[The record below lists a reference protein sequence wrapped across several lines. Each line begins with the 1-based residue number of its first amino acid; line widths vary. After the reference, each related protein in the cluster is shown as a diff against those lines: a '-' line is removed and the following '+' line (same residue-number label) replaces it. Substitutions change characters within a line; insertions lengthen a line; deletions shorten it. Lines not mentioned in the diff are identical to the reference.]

1 MIKKRI
7 LQTTAILTTACIF
20 SACTKKAE
28 QQPVVQMTEQQP
40 VVQMTEQQPDTEESN
55 LERTTDLAGMTED
68 VETSV
73 CIDYVIESYQ
83 NIQQFGYRLFS
94 QQINSKNPVISP
106 VSAYLALAMAGCGA
120 DGTTR
125 GEFYNVLGNDMLPL
139 SDDMMNRFPETGDWM
154 TLSIANSAWIDDKL
168 VVEDLWLGTVKSL
181 MDAEAVQAELS
192 TVQTMNEIN
201 DWIDTKTN
209 GLIHEMLTA
218 PLELN
223 TRLAL
228 FNTVYFQGKWKH
240 PFEPQNTFKEAFYL
254 QKGQEETV
262 QADMMNMYR
271 TELEY
276 LSNDFMEGVILP
288 YQQNDH
294 DSGGALAFAALKPT
308 GEEDVRDLY
317 SRLTNKVVTD
327 VISNKQTQT
336 VNLKLPKFEVTF
348 DEKLNESLINMGLTE
363 CFDEDKANFDQLGK
377 TIRGDRIFIN
387 LVRQKAKIIV
397 DEEGTEAAAATEV
410 LMCDRGA
417 IIETELKELYFN
429 EPFIYMILD
438 LETEIPL
445 FIGILDN
452 PLL

>member
-1 MIKKRI
+1 
-7 LQTTAILTTACIF
+7 
-20 SACTKKAE
+20 
-28 QQPVVQMTEQQP
+28 
-40 VVQMTEQQPDTEESN
+40 
-55 LERTTDLAGMTED
+55 
-68 VETSV
+68 
-73 CIDYVIESYQ
+73 
-83 NIQQFGYRLFS
+83 
-94 QQINSKNPVISP
+94 
-106 VSAYLALAMAGCGA
+106 
-120 DGTTR
+120 
-125 GEFYNVLGNDMLPL
+125 
-139 SDDMMNRFPETGDWM
+139 
-154 TLSIANSAWIDDKL
+154 
-168 VVEDLWLGTVKSL
+168 
-181 MDAEAVQAELS
+181 
-192 TVQTMNEIN
+192 
-201 DWIDTKTN
+201 
-209 GLIHEMLTA
+209 
-218 PLELN
+218 
-223 TRLAL
+223 
-228 FNTVYFQGKWKH
+228 
-240 PFEPQNTFKEAFYL
+240 
-254 QKGQEETV
+254 
-262 QADMMNMYR
+262 
-271 TELEY
+271 
-276 LSNDFMEGVILP
+276 MEGVILP